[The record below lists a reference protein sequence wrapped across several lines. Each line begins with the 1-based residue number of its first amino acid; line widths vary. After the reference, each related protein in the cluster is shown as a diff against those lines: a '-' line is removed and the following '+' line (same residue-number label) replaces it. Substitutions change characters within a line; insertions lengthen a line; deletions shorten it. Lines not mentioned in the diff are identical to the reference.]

1 MERNVWRFPVEDL
14 IISLPCQQRAV
25 NPTEGEGS
33 ENTVSDFALHIFAGI
48 EKDNELLP
56 GKGDGELP
64 EEEQTWSEP

>member
-1 MERNVWRFPVEDL
+1 
-14 IISLPCQQRAV
+14 V